1 LVFAIVH
8 CLTWVDSMTP
18 TRAHRAKNPRVA
30 TVRHMLRRWFPIAA
44 VAVSA
49 ALALGACGGDD
60 ESVSV
65 PTAPTSTP
73 TTQTAPTVTTP
84 TQTAVPPAQTTT
96 QTTTTAPSDTGSGGT
111 AAPSG
116 GSGGSTGGDT
126 ANERFKK
133 YCEQN
138 PGACGE

>member
-1 LVFAIVH
+1 LGRLVDLYPARDVEN
-8 CLTWVDSMTP
+8 
-18 TRAHRAKNPRVA
+18 ARVA
-30 TVRHMLRRWFPIAA
+30 TVRRMLRTTIPIAA

-49 ALALGACGGDD
+49 ALALPLSACGGDD
-60 ESVSV
+60 ETVSV

-84 TQTAVPPAQTTT
+84 TQTTAPETQTTTT
-96 QTTTTAPSDTGSGGT
+96 QTTTAAPSDSGSGGT
-111 AAPSG
+111 AAPSD
-116 GSGGSTGGDT
+116 GSGGSSSGETP
-126 ANERFKK
+126 NERFKK